1 MAESSIFW
9 TTGSTGDGAS
19 PYTQAQIFDWLLR
32 TFVNAPAT
40 EGILKG
46 YANELAPSGTASPVT
61 IATGAAMV
69 YGIPYENTAP
79 VNVVVP
85 TPVIGTTGHRI
96 VLRASWAAQ
105 TVRVV
110 LLSSSDGVAAIPAMT
125 QTPGTT
131 YDLTLATLTITT
143 GGVITL
149 TDTRGYLHPN
159 IKVATQN
166 IDDNAITNAK
176 MADNAVGTAEL
187 IADAV
192 DDTKVG
198 NRVPQMY
205 RRQGGDANS
214 WAVYGTT
221 TYTPGMVRMQAGSAR
236 ITIKAG
242 NTLGQSAVT
251 FPVAFSQ
258 VPIVVG
264 GIYLGLG
271 EGEELL
277 ELSFEPSAT
286 QPLPTLKRL
295 GTTGT
300 ITVDVFWLA
309 IGTE

>member
-19 PYTQAQIFDWLLR
+19 PYTQAQIFAWLLR

-46 YANELAPSGTASPVT
+46 YANELAPSGTASPVA

-69 YGIPYENTAP
+69 YGIPYENTAV
-79 VNVVVP
+79 VNVAVP
-85 TPVIGTTGHRI
+85 TPVIGTTGRRI

-110 LLSSSDGVAAIPAMT
+110 LLSSSDGVAAIPAAT

-131 YDLTLATLTITT
+131 YDHTLATLTITT

-205 RRQGGDANS
+205 RRVGSSATGWGAAGS
-214 WAVYGTT
+214 T
-221 TYTPGMVRMQAGSAR
+221 TYTPGMVRMQAGVTLVT
-236 ITIKAG
+236 ITEG
-242 NTLGQSAVT
+242 NTLAETIVT
-251 FPVAFSQ
+251 FPVAFGQ
-258 VPIVVG
+258 QPIV
-264 GIYLGLG
+264 IATLQAMG
-271 EGEELL
+271 EGDEMI
-277 ELSFEPSAT
+277 ELSTEAAADT
-286 QPLPTLKRL
+286 VGLIVRRV
-295 GTTGT
+295 GTTGAHL
-300 ITVDVFWLA
+300 VAVQWLA
-309 IGTE
+309 IGGE

>member
-19 PYTQAQIFDWLLR
+19 PYTQAQIFAWLLR

-46 YANELAPSGTASPVT
+46 YANELAPSGMASPVA

-69 YGIPYENTAP
+69 YGIPYENTAA

-110 LLSSSDGVAAIPAMT
+110 LLSSSDGVAAIPAAT

-131 YDLTLATLTITT
+131 YDHTLATLTITT

-176 MADNAVGTAEL
+176 MADNAVNTAE
-187 IADAV
+187 IVADAV

-205 RRQGGDANS
+205 RRVGGSATGWGTS
-214 WAVYGTT
+214 GTT
-221 TYTPGMVRMQAGSAR
+221 TYTPGMVRMQAGVAQ
-236 ITIKAG
+236 ITIAS
-242 NTLGQSAVT
+242 GQTMGEGMVT

-258 VPIVVG
+258 QP
-264 GIYLGLG
+264 LTLATLQAMG
-271 EGEELL
+271 EGDEMI
-277 ELSFEPSAT
+277 ELSTEAAT
-286 QPLPTLKRL
+286 DNINLIVRRT
-295 GTTGT
+295 GTTGAH
-300 ITVDVFWLA
+300 VLFVAWLA

>member
-19 PYTQAQIFDWLLR
+19 PYTQAQIFAWLLR

-46 YANELAPSGTASPVT
+46 YANEMAPSGVASPVA

-79 VNVVVP
+79 VNVAVP

-110 LLSSSDGVAAIPAMT
+110 LLSSSDGVAAIPAAT

-131 YDLTLATLTITT
+131 YDHTLATLTITT

-149 TDTRGYLHPN
+149 TDARGYLHPN

-166 IDDNAITNAK
+166 VDDDAI
-176 MADNAVGTAEL
+176 
-187 IADAV
+187 

-198 NRVPQMY
+198 NRVPQLY
-205 RRQGGDANS
+205 RRQGGSADY
-214 WAVYGTT
+214 WTTPGTT
-221 TYTPGMVRMQAGSAR
+221 DYTPGAVRMQCGSTTVTINAGSYSK
-236 ITIKAG
+236 T
-242 NTLGQSAVT
+242 QSVNL
-251 FPVAFSQ
+251 PVAFSHPPLVVASFTGLLSEEAHVTAESEVSTLTIQ
-258 VPIVVG
+258 VQR
-264 GIYLGLG
+264 
-271 EGEELL
+271 
-277 ELSFEPSAT
+277 T
-286 QPLPTLKRL
+286 Q
-295 GTTGT
+295 TTGT
-300 ITVDVFWLA
+300 MSFTVAWVA
-309 IGTE
+309 IGAE

>member
-19 PYTQAQIFDWLLR
+19 PYTQAQIFAWLLR

-46 YANELAPSGTASPVT
+46 YANELAPSGTASPVA

-69 YGIPYENTAP
+69 YGIPYENTAV
-79 VNVVVP
+79 VNVAVP
-85 TPVIGTTGHRI
+85 TPVIGTTGRRI

-110 LLSSSDGVAAIPAMT
+110 LLSSSDGVAAIPAAT

-131 YDLTLATLTITT
+131 YDHTLATLTITT

-205 RRQGGDANS
+205 RRVGGSATG
-214 WAVYGTT
+214 WGAAGAT
-221 TYTPGMVRMQAGSAR
+221 TYTPGAVRMQAGVATV
-236 ITIKAG
+236 TISD
-242 NTLGQSAVT
+242 GQTFNEVIVNFPVT
-251 FPVAFSQ
+251 FGQ
-258 VPIVVG
+258 QPIV
-264 GIYLGLG
+264 LATLQAMG
-271 EGEELL
+271 EGDEMI
-277 ELSFEPSAT
+277 ELSTEAAVDNVG
-286 QPLPTLKRL
+286 LIVRRA
-295 GTTGT
+295 GTSGAHLL
-300 ITVDVFWLA
+300 TVQWLA
-309 IGTE
+309 IGGE